1 MSNLDI
7 LYQCI
12 HKFSGLIVNDDTF
25 IKKENVVNKLDKKIT
40 EAIRTISEHI
50 NVNVGTT
57 KRWIE
62 LKNVPGYYSID
73 LRNLL
78 GIEID
83 YSELS
88 AKDKDQFFTNV
99 ETAKLCYEIFN
110 NKLAELGIDTN
121 EYTYIEPSAGNG
133 SFYNLFPEDRR
144 IGIDIESKIENVI
157 KQDYL
162 TWKPEVD
169 GKYLVVGNPPFG
181 LRSNL
186 ALRFLNNSNYAEF
199 VGFILPQIFESDGK
213 GSTKSR
219 VEGLNLIHSEKIKP
233 NFEFPDGK
241 SVVVNVIFQIWAKNH
256 SVEVTKDTCKSY
268 IRIYSLSDGGT
279 IATTRNKK
287 MIGNCDIYLPQ
298 TCFGEDKMKLYDDF
312 ELVPKRTGYGIVYL
326 KDKEDIVKI
335 LNETDWSKVAFK
347 STNGAYNLRTDL
359 IEKVLT
365 DKNYK
370 D

>member
-1 MSNLDI
+1 MTNLDI

-12 HKFSGLIVNDDTF
+12 YKFSDIIVNDDTF
-25 IKKENVVNKLDKKIT
+25 KKNIGETKKIDAKIIL
-40 EAIRTISEHI
+40 AIKHISEHI
-50 NVNVGTT
+50 NVNVGTI

-62 LKNVPGYYSID
+62 LKNVPSYYGID

-78 GIEID
+78 GIEIN

-88 AKDKDQFFTNV
+88 AKDKDQFFTNE

-110 NKLAELGIDTN
+110 RKLIELGIN
-121 EYTYIEPSAGNG
+121 LEEYTYIEPSAGNG

-144 IGIDIESKIENVI
+144 IGIDIESDIEGVI

-162 TWKPEVD
+162 TWKPDSE
-169 GKYLVVGNPPFG
+169 GKYLVLGNPPFG

-186 ALRFLNNSNYAEF
+186 ALRFINNSNYAEF

-233 NFEFPDGK
+233 HFVFPDGK

-256 SVEVTKDTCKSY
+256 SVNIVKETCKSY
-268 IRIYSLSDGGT
+268 VRIYSLSDGGT

-312 ELVPKRTGYGIVYL
+312 ELVPKRTGYGLVFL
-326 KDKEDIVKI
+326 KNKEEIIKI
-335 LNETDWSKVAFK
+335 INETNWSDVAFK

>member
-1 MSNLDI
+1 MTNLDI

-12 HKFSGLIVNDDTF
+12 NKFSGILVDDKTF
-25 IKKENVVNKLDKKIT
+25 ERKENESLKVDKKIT
-40 EAIRTISEHI
+40 DAIKLISEHI

-62 LKNVPGYYSID
+62 LKNVPAYYSID

-78 GIEID
+78 GVEID
-83 YSELS
+83 YSILT
-88 AKDKDQFFTNV
+88 AKDKDQFFTNE
-99 ETAKLCYEIFN
+99 ETARLCYKIFN
-110 NKLAELGIDTN
+110 EKLTELGVNLD
-121 EYTYIEPSAGNG
+121 EYTYVEPSAGNG
-133 SFYNLFPEDRR
+133 SFYNLFPENRR
-144 IGIDIESKIENVI
+144 IGIDIESNIESVI

-162 TWKPEVD
+162 KWKPETE

-186 ALRFLNNSNYAEF
+186 ALRFINNSNYAEF

-219 VEGLNLIHSEKIKP
+219 VEGLNLIHSEKINP
-233 NFEFPDGK
+233 HFEFPDGK
-241 SVVVNVIFQIWAKNH
+241 SVTVNVIFQIWAKNH
-256 SVEVTKDTCKSY
+256 SVDVIKETCKSY
-268 IRIYSLSDGGT
+268 VRIYSLSDGGT

-312 ELVPKRTGYGIVYL
+312 ELVPKRTGYGLVFL
-326 KDKEDIVKI
+326 KEKDELIKI
-335 LNETDWSKVAFK
+335 LKETDWSTIAFK

-359 IEKVLT
+359 IEGVFT
-365 DKNYK
+365 NKNYK